1 MMRGQTLFNTS
12 HYFSNAVATYDT
24 YALIQNQAASLLF
37 EQLSSLKPPS
47 RILDIGCGTGRH
59 TLQLATRFPTSTII
73 ACDTAPDMIHYAQAH
88 HAHPNISYHTTSFV
102 TSKIP
107 YDLIFSNASFQW
119 VSPLDELFGTLRSS
133 LSPQGHILF
142 SCFGPDT
149 YNELATTL
157 STVLEKPVQLPAQAF
172 ADGKALL
179 SSINRSFQQISL
191 EQYRLT
197 QSFESLMALLRT
209 IKYTGTQGHPF
220 QGRQLWTP
228 SLIQRLETTY
238 RDTFGHLQ
246 VTYQVFIGQ
255 LSLKASHDGA

>member
-1 MMRGQTLFNTS
+1 MMTCQTPFNTP
-12 HYFSNAVATYDT
+12 HYFSNSVATYDT
-24 YALIQNQAASLLF
+24 HAIIQTQAASLLF
-37 EQLSSLKPPS
+37 ERLSSLKTPS

-59 TLQLATRFPTSTII
+59 SLQLATRFPTSTII
-73 ACDTAPDMIHYAQAH
+73 ACDTAPEMIRYAQDH
-88 HAHPNISYHTTSFV
+88 HAHPNISYHKTSFV
-102 TSKIP
+102 TSKTP

-119 VSPLDELFGTLRSS
+119 VSHLDELFETLRSS
-133 LSPQGHILF
+133 LSPKGQILF

-149 YNELATTL
+149 YNELAATL
-157 STVLEKPVQLPAQAF
+157 SSVLEKPVQLPAQTF
-172 ADGKALL
+172 ADGETLL
-179 SSINRSFQQISL
+179 SSIPRSFQQISL

-246 VTYQVFIGQ
+246 VTYQIFIGQ
-255 LSLKASHDGA
+255 LSLEASHDGA